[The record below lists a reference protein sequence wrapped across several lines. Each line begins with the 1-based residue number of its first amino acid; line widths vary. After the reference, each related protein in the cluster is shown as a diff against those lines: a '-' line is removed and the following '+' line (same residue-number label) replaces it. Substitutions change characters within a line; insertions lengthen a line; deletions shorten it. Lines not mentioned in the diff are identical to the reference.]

1 MKNSISIT
9 DFTFTPTGYGRYYVT
24 YTSPRTG
31 KNYSCSTTDMT
42 IIDDTKNED
51 YPKSK
56 DLKILKAIC
65 KRGQAI
71 ADSLK

>member
-1 MKNSISIT
+1 MKNTISIS
-9 DFTFTPTGYGRYYVT
+9 DFTFTFTSYGRYDVT

-31 KNYSCSTTDMT
+31 KKYSCSTTDMT

-51 YPKSK
+51 SPKIK
-56 DLKILKAIC
+56 DLNRLKAMC
-65 KRGQAI
+65 KLGQSV